1 MQKAFRNVLVI
12 AFIGIIIFGLFSW
25 LNGNGNMPKQLT
37 YNQFVKQL
45 DKGELKSLEIQPEQN
60 VYLVSGKN
68 KDDKE
73 YSSTILFNN
82 SKELENITDK
92 AKSQDDLKFTV
103 KEEEKQSVFV
113 SILTTLIPVLIIAL
127 LFIFFLSQAQGG
139 GGGGR
144 MMNFGK
150 SKAKMYDNQKKR
162 VRFSDVAGA
171 DEEKQELIEIVDF
184 LKDNKSFKKMGSRIP
199 KGVLLVGPP
208 GTGKTLL
215 ARAVAGEAGAPFFS
229 ISGSDFVEM
238 FVGVGASRVRDL
250 FENAKKNAPCIIFI
264 DEIDAVGRQRG
275 AGVGGGHDERE
286 QTLNQLLVEMD
297 GFGENEGII
306 MIAATN
312 RPDILD
318 PALLRPGRFDRQIQV
333 GRPDVKGR
341 EAILHVHAKDKPL
354 DETVDLKAIS
364 QRTPGFSGADL
375 ENLLNESS
383 LIAVREGKSKID
395 MRDIEEAT
403 DRVIAGPAKKSRT
416 ISEKE
421 RNIVAHHE
429 AGHTIIGMVLDEAE
443 VVHKVTIVPRGQ
455 AGGYAMMLPKQDR
468 FLMTEK
474 ELLDKICGLL
484 GGRVSE
490 DINFNEVSTGASNDF
505 ERSTEI
511 ARSMVTEYG
520 MSKKLG
526 PLQFSNNN
534 SNQVFLGKNM
544 QGEPEYSG
552 QIAYEIDKEV
562 QRIVKEQYERCKQIL
577 LQYKDQLELI
587 AQALLKE
594 ETLVAEQIHSLFY
607 EGKLPE
613 VDYDS
618 AKVVED
624 EDSEFED
631 GKYGKSYE
639 DIRKEQLSIGKK
651 QEQEDRKAE
660 QDIEDEKS
668 RQDSD
673 DASEDHS
680 QDKDSDDSDQDTT
693 AHEQSPNIDQPGD
706 SSNSYGP
713 NDKN

>member
-12 AFIGIIIFGLFSW
+12 AIIGVIIFGLFSF

-37 YNQFVKQL
+37 YTQFVNKL
-45 DKGELKSLEIQPEQN
+45 DKGDLKSLEIQPEQN
-60 VYLVSGKN
+60 VYMVSGKTKN
-68 KDDKE
+68 GED

-82 SKELENITDK
+82 EKDLQKITDT
-92 AKSQDDLKFTV
+92 AKKQDGLKFTV
-103 KEEEKQSVFV
+103 KEEEEQSVFV

-150 SKAKMYDNQKKR
+150 SKAKMYDSSKRR

-171 DEEKQELIEIVDF
+171 DEEKQELVEIVDF
-184 LKDNKSFKKMGSRIP
+184 LKDNKKFKQMGSRIP

-341 EAILHVHAKDKPL
+341 EAILHVHAKNKPL

-375 ENLLNESS
+375 ENLLNEAS
-383 LIAVREGKSKID
+383 LIAAREGKNKID

-403 DRVIAGPAKKSRT
+403 DRVIAGPAKKSRV
-416 ISEKE
+416 ISDKE

-468 FLMTEK
+468 FLMTEP

-490 DINFNEVSTGASNDF
+490 DINFGEVSTGASNDF
-505 ERSTEI
+505 ERATQI

-526 PLQFSNNN
+526 PLQFS
-534 SNQVFLGKNM
+534 SSGGGQVFLGKDM
-544 QGEPEYSG
+544 QGEPNYSG

-562 QRIVKEQYERCKQIL
+562 QRIVKEQYERCKDIL
-577 LQYKDQLELI
+577 LEHQEQLKLI
-587 AQALLKE
+587 AKTLLTE
-594 ETLVAEQIHSLFY
+594 ETLVAEQIQSLFH

-618 AKVVED
+618 AEVVKETN
-624 EDSEFED
+624 SEFDE

-639 DIRKEQLSIGKK
+639 DVRKEQSLDHKG
-651 QEQEDRKAE
+651 EDKHN
-660 QDIEDEKS
+660 EDE
-668 RQDSD
+668 
-673 DASEDHS
+673 SEDEP
-680 QDKDSDDSDQDTT
+680 TG
-693 AHEQSPNIDQPGD
+693 HEQSPNIDKPY
-706 SSNSYGP
+706 NP
-713 NDKN
+713 NDPNHRE

>member
-12 AFIGIIIFGLFSW
+12 AIIGVIIFGLFSF

-37 YNQFVKQL
+37 YTQFVNKL
-45 DKGELKSLEIQPEQN
+45 DKGDLKSLEIQPEQN
-60 VYLVSGKN
+60 VYMVSGKTKN
-68 KDDKE
+68 GED

-82 SKELENITDK
+82 EKDLQKITDT
-92 AKSQDDLKFTV
+92 AKKQDGLKFTV
-103 KEEEKQSVFV
+103 KEEEEQSVFV

-150 SKAKMYDNQKKR
+150 SKAKMYDSSKRR

-171 DEEKQELIEIVDF
+171 DEEKQELVEIVDF
-184 LKDNKSFKKMGSRIP
+184 LKDNKKFKQMGSRIP

-341 EAILHVHAKDKPL
+341 EAILHVHAKNKPL

-375 ENLLNESS
+375 ENLLNEAS
-383 LIAVREGKSKID
+383 LIAAREGKNKID

-403 DRVIAGPAKKSRT
+403 DRVIAGPAKKSRV
-416 ISEKE
+416 ISDKE

-468 FLMTEK
+468 FLMTEP

-490 DINFNEVSTGASNDF
+490 DINFGEVSTGASNDF
-505 ERSTEI
+505 ERATQI

-526 PLQFSNNN
+526 PLQFS
-534 SNQVFLGKNM
+534 SSGGGQVFLGKDM
-544 QGEPEYSG
+544 QGEPNYSG

-562 QRIVKEQYERCKQIL
+562 QRIVKEQYERCKEIL
-577 LQYKDQLELI
+577 LEHQEQLKLI
-587 AQALLKE
+587 AKTLLTE
-594 ETLVAEQIHSLFY
+594 ETLVAEQIQSLFH

-618 AKVVED
+618 AEVVKETN
-624 EDSEFED
+624 SEFDE

-639 DIRKEQLSIGKK
+639 DVRKEQSLDHKG
-651 QEQEDRKAE
+651 EDNHN
-660 QDIEDEKS
+660 EDE
-668 RQDSD
+668 
-673 DASEDHS
+673 SEDEP
-680 QDKDSDDSDQDTT
+680 TG
-693 AHEQSPNIDQPGD
+693 HEQSPNIDKPY
-706 SSNSYGP
+706 NP
-713 NDKN
+713 NDPNHRQ

>member
-12 AFIGIIIFGLFSW
+12 AIIGVIIFGLFSF

-37 YNQFVKQL
+37 YTQFVNKL
-45 DKGELKSLEIQPEQN
+45 NKGDLKTLEIQPEQN
-60 VYLVSGKN
+60 VYMVSGKTK
-68 KDDKE
+68 KDED
-73 YSSTILFNN
+73 YSSTILYNN
-82 SKELENITDK
+82 EKDLQKITDT
-92 AKSQDDLKFTV
+92 AKKQDNLKFTV

-150 SKAKMYDNQKKR
+150 SKAKMYDSNKRR

-184 LKDNKSFKKMGSRIP
+184 LKDNKKFKQMGSRIP

-341 EAILHVHAKDKPL
+341 EAILHVHAKNKPL

-375 ENLLNESS
+375 ENLLNEAS
-383 LIAVREGKSKID
+383 LIAAREGKNKID

-403 DRVIAGPAKKSRT
+403 DRVIAGPAKKSRV

-443 VVHKVTIVPRGQ
+443 IVHKVTIVPRGQ

-468 FLMTEK
+468 FLMTEP

-490 DINFNEVSTGASNDF
+490 DINFGEVSTGASNDF
-505 ERSTEI
+505 ERATQI

-526 PLQFSNNN
+526 PLQFSSN
-534 SNQVFLGKNM
+534 SGGQVFLGKDM
-544 QGEPEYSG
+544 QGEPNYSG

-577 LQYKDQLELI
+577 LEHEEQLKLI
-587 AQALLKE
+587 AKTLLSE
-594 ETLVAEQIHSLFY
+594 ETLVAEQIQSLFY
-607 EGKLPE
+607 DGVLPE

-618 AKVVED
+618 AKVVKNENSD
-624 EDSEFED
+624 YSDGKY
-631 GKYGKSYE
+631 GKYGKSYN
-639 DIRKEQLSIGKK
+639 DIRKEQL
-651 QEQEDRKAE
+651 EDDDKE
-660 QDIEDEKS
+660 DDDNHEKDEVNQDNTDREADNTSHTNEPGH
-668 RQDSD
+668 Q
-673 DASEDHS
+673 
-680 QDKDSDDSDQDTT
+680 
-693 AHEQSPNIDQPGD
+693 QSPNIDKPY
-706 SSNSYGP
+706 NP
-713 NDKN
+713 NDPNHRQ

>member
-1 MQKAFRNVLVI
+1 MQKAFRNVLFI
-12 AFIGIIIFGLFSW
+12 AIVGVVIFGLFSW
-25 LNGNGNMPKQLT
+25 INGNGNVPKELT
-37 YNQFVKQL
+37 YTQFIQKL
-45 DKGELKSLEIQPEQN
+45 DNGELKSLEIQPENN
-60 VYLVSGKN
+60 VYKVSGKLKN
-68 KDDKE
+68 NDD
-73 YSSTILFNN
+73 YASTILFNN
-82 SKELENITDK
+82 DQELNKVTET
-92 AKSQDDLKFTV
+92 AKDQKGLDFTV
-103 KEEEKQSVFV
+103 KEEEGQSVFV
-113 SILTTLIPVLIIAL
+113 SIISTLIPVLVIAL

-150 SKAKMYDNQKKR
+150 SKAKMYDSQKGR
-162 VRFSDVAGA
+162 VRFTDVAGA

-184 LKDNKSFKKMGSRIP
+184 LKDNKKFKQMGSRIP

-215 ARAVAGEAGAPFFS
+215 ARAVAGEAGVPFFS

-333 GRPDVKGR
+333 GRPDVTGR
-341 EAILHVHAKDKPL
+341 EAILHVHAKNKPL
-354 DETVDLKAIS
+354 DETVDLKAIA

-375 ENLLNESS
+375 ENLLNEAS
-383 LIAVREGKSKID
+383 LIAARSGKKKID

-403 DRVIAGPAKKSRT
+403 DRVIAGPAKKSRV

-468 FLMTEK
+468 FLMTEP

-484 GGRVSE
+484 GGRVAE
-490 DINFNEVSTGASNDF
+490 DIIFNEVSTGASNDF
-505 ERSTEI
+505 ERATQI
-511 ARSMVTEYG
+511 AREMVTKYG

-526 PLQFSNNN
+526 TVQFSHGGG
-534 SNQVFLGKNM
+534 QVFLGKDM
-544 QGEPEYSG
+544 SGEPEYSG
-552 QIAYEIDKEV
+552 QIAFEIDKEV
-562 QRIVKEQYERCKQIL
+562 QRIIKEQYERCKQIL
-577 LQYKDQLELI
+577 LDHESQLKLI
-587 AQALLKE
+587 AKTLLTE
-594 ETLVAEQIHSLFY
+594 ETLVAEQIQSLFH
-607 EGKLPE
+607 EGHLPE
-613 VDYDS
+613 VNYDD
-618 AKVVED
+618 AKVVNHSENKAFD
-624 EDSEFED
+624 E
-631 GKYGKSYE
+631 GKYGKSYD
-639 DIRKEQLSIGKK
+639 DIRREQQELTGRANRDQSERRNEDEITNETEPKDSEDRQQNDNGDTTGY
-651 QEQEDRKAE
+651 EQE
-660 QDIEDEKS
+660 
-668 RQDSD
+668 
-673 DASEDHS
+673 
-680 QDKDSDDSDQDTT
+680 
-693 AHEQSPNIDQPGD
+693 PNIDSPGNDQP
-706 SSNSYGP
+706 P
-713 NDKN
+713 RQ

>member
-12 AFIGIIIFGLFSW
+12 AIIGVIIFGLFSF

-37 YNQFVKQL
+37 YTQFVSKL
-45 DKGELKSLEIQPEQN
+45 DKGDLKSLEIQPEQN
-60 VYLVSGKN
+60 VYMVSGKT
-68 KDDKE
+68 KKGED

-82 SKELENITDK
+82 EKDLQKITDT
-92 AKSQDDLKFTV
+92 AKKQDGLKFTV
-103 KEEEKQSVFV
+103 KEEEEQSVFV

-150 SKAKMYDNQKKR
+150 SKAKMYDSSKRR

-171 DEEKQELIEIVDF
+171 DEEKQELVEIVDF
-184 LKDNKSFKKMGSRIP
+184 LKDNKKFKQMGSRIP

-341 EAILHVHAKDKPL
+341 EAILHVHAKNKPL

-375 ENLLNESS
+375 ENLLNEAS
-383 LIAVREGKSKID
+383 LIAAREGKNKID
-395 MRDIEEAT
+395 VRDIEEAT
-403 DRVIAGPAKKSRT
+403 DRVIAGPAKKSRV
-416 ISEKE
+416 ISDKE

-468 FLMTEK
+468 FLMTEP

-490 DINFNEVSTGASNDF
+490 DINFGEVSTGASNDF
-505 ERSTEI
+505 ERATQI

-526 PLQFSNNN
+526 PLQFSSSGNG
-534 SNQVFLGKNM
+534 QVFLGKDM
-544 QGEPEYSG
+544 QGEPNYSG

-562 QRIVKEQYERCKQIL
+562 QRIVKEQYERCKEIL
-577 LQYKDQLELI
+577 LEHQEQLKLI
-587 AQALLKE
+587 AKTLLTE
-594 ETLVAEQIHSLFY
+594 ETLVAEQIQSLFH

-618 AKVVED
+618 AEVVTET
-624 EDSEFED
+624 DSEFKD

-639 DIRKEQLSIGKK
+639 DVRKEQSLDNNDGES
-651 QEQEDRKAE
+651 DH
-660 QDIEDEKS
+660 DNDE
-668 RQDSD
+668 SD
-673 DASEDHS
+673 TES
-680 QDKDSDDSDQDTT
+680 TG
-693 AHEQSPNIDQPGD
+693 HEQSPNIDKPY
-706 SSNSYGP
+706 NP
-713 NDKN
+713 NDPNHRE

>member
-12 AFIGIIIFGLFSW
+12 AIIGVIIFGLFSF

-37 YNQFVKQL
+37 YTQFVNKL
-45 DKGELKSLEIQPEQN
+45 NKGDLKTLEIQPEQN
-60 VYLVSGKN
+60 VYMVSGKTK
-68 KDDKE
+68 KDED
-73 YSSTILFNN
+73 YSSTILYNN
-82 SKELENITDK
+82 EKDLQKITDT
-92 AKSQDDLKFTV
+92 AKKQDNLKFTV

-150 SKAKMYDNQKKR
+150 SKAKMYDSNKRR

-184 LKDNKSFKKMGSRIP
+184 LKDNKKFKQMGSRIP

-341 EAILHVHAKDKPL
+341 EAILHVHAKNKPL

-375 ENLLNESS
+375 ENLLNEAS
-383 LIAVREGKSKID
+383 LIAAREGKNKID

-403 DRVIAGPAKKSRT
+403 DRVIAGPAKKSRV

-443 VVHKVTIVPRGQ
+443 IVHKVTIVPRGQ
-455 AGGYAMMLPKQDR
+455 AGGHAMMLPKQDR
-468 FLMTEK
+468 FLMTEP

-490 DINFNEVSTGASNDF
+490 DINFGEVSTGASNDF
-505 ERSTEI
+505 ERATQI

-526 PLQFSNNN
+526 PLQFSSN
-534 SNQVFLGKNM
+534 SGGQVFLGKDM
-544 QGEPEYSG
+544 QGEPNYSG

-577 LQYKDQLELI
+577 LEHEEQLKLI
-587 AQALLKE
+587 AKTLLSE
-594 ETLVAEQIHSLFY
+594 ETLVAEQIQSLFY
-607 EGKLPE
+607 DGVLPE

-618 AKVVED
+618 AKVVKNENSD
-624 EDSEFED
+624 YSD
-631 GKYGKSYE
+631 GKYGKSYN
-639 DIRKEQLSIGKK
+639 DIRKEQL
-651 QEQEDRKAE
+651 EDDDKE
-660 QDIEDEKS
+660 DDDNHEKDEVNQDNTDREADNTSHTNEPGH
-668 RQDSD
+668 Q
-673 DASEDHS
+673 
-680 QDKDSDDSDQDTT
+680 
-693 AHEQSPNIDQPGD
+693 QSPNIDKPY
-706 SSNSYGP
+706 NP
-713 NDKN
+713 NDPNHRQ

>member
-1 MQKAFRNVLVI
+1 MQKAFRNVLFV
-12 AFIGIIIFGLFSW
+12 ALIGVVIFGLFSW
-25 LNGNGNMPKQLT
+25 INGNGNVPKELT
-37 YNQFVKQL
+37 YNQFIQKL
-45 DKGELKSLEIQPEQN
+45 EKGDLKSLEIQPESN
-60 VYLVSGKN
+60 VYKVSGKLKN
-68 KDDKE
+68 NDDFA
-73 YSSTILFNN
+73 STMLFNN
-82 SKELENITDK
+82 HKELNKVTDIAQK
-92 AKSQDDLKFTV
+92 QKGLEFTV
-103 KEEEKQSVFV
+103 KEEEGQSVFV
-113 SILTTLIPVLIIAL
+113 SIISTLIPVLVIAL

-150 SKAKMYDNQKKR
+150 SKAKMYDSQKGR

-171 DEEKQELIEIVDF
+171 DEEKQELVEIVDF
-184 LKDNKSFKKMGSRIP
+184 LKDNKKFKQMGSRIP

-215 ARAVAGEAGAPFFS
+215 ARAVAGEAGVPFFS

-297 GFGENEGII
+297 GFGENENII

-341 EAILHVHAKDKPL
+341 EAVLHVHAKNKPL
-354 DETVDLKAIS
+354 DETVDLKAIA

-375 ENLLNESS
+375 ENLLNEAS
-383 LIAVREGKSKID
+383 LIAARSGKQKID

-403 DRVIAGPAKKSRT
+403 DRVIAGPAKKSRV

-429 AGHTIIGMVLDEAE
+429 AGHTVIGMVLDEAE
-443 VVHKVTIVPRGQ
+443 IVHKVTIVPRGQ

-468 FLMTEK
+468 FLMTEP

-484 GGRVSE
+484 GGRVAE
-490 DINFNEVSTGASNDF
+490 DVIFNEVSTGASNDF
-505 ERSTEI
+505 ERATQI
-511 ARSMVTEYG
+511 AREMVTQYG

-526 PLQFSNNN
+526 PMQFSHGGG
-534 SNQVFLGKNM
+534 QVFLGKDM
-544 QGEPEYSG
+544 SGEPEYSG
-552 QIAYEIDKEV
+552 QIAFEIDKEV
-562 QRIVKEQYERCKQIL
+562 QRIIKEQYERCKQIL
-577 LQYKDQLELI
+577 LEHESQLRLI
-587 AQALLKE
+587 AETLLTE
-594 ETLVAEQIHSLFY
+594 ETLVAEQIQSLFN
-607 EGKLPE
+607 EGHLPE
-613 VDYDS
+613 VNYDD
-618 AKVVED
+618 AKVVERSEDD
-624 EDSEFED
+624 EFNE

-639 DIRKEQLSIGKK
+639 EIRR
-651 QEQEDRKAE
+651 EQEEMTNRANTSSSDRGDNATEDTAE
-660 QDIEDEKS
+660 E
-668 RQDSD
+668 
-673 DASEDHS
+673 
-680 QDKDSDDSDQDTT
+680 DTT
-693 AHEQSPNIDQPGD
+693 AYDQAPEIDQPG
-706 SSNSYGP
+706 
-713 NDKN
+713 NDQTPPR

>member
-12 AFIGIIIFGLFSW
+12 AIIGVIIFGLFSF

-37 YNQFVKQL
+37 YTQFVNKL
-45 DKGELKSLEIQPEQN
+45 NKGDLKTLEIQPEQN
-60 VYLVSGKN
+60 VYMVSGKTK
-68 KDDKE
+68 KDED
-73 YSSTILFNN
+73 YSSTILYNN
-82 SKELENITDK
+82 EKDLQKITDT
-92 AKSQDDLKFTV
+92 AKKQDNLKFTV

-150 SKAKMYDNQKKR
+150 SKAKMYDSNKRR

-184 LKDNKSFKKMGSRIP
+184 LKDNKKFKQMGSRIP

-341 EAILHVHAKDKPL
+341 EAILHVHAKNKPL

-375 ENLLNESS
+375 ENLLNEAS
-383 LIAVREGKSKID
+383 LIAAREGKNKID

-403 DRVIAGPAKKSRT
+403 DRVIAGPAKKSRV

-429 AGHTIIGMVLDEAE
+429 AGHTIIGIVLDEAE
-443 VVHKVTIVPRGQ
+443 IVHKVTIVPRGQ

-468 FLMTEK
+468 FLMTEP

-490 DINFNEVSTGASNDF
+490 DINFGEVSTGASNDF
-505 ERSTEI
+505 ERATQI

-526 PLQFSNNN
+526 PLQFSSN
-534 SNQVFLGKNM
+534 SGGQVFLGKDM
-544 QGEPEYSG
+544 QGEPNYSG

-577 LQYKDQLELI
+577 LEHEEQLKLI
-587 AQALLKE
+587 AKTLLSE
-594 ETLVAEQIHSLFY
+594 ETLVAEQIQSLFY
-607 EGKLPE
+607 DGVLPE

-618 AKVVED
+618 AKVVKNENSD
-624 EDSEFED
+624 YSD
-631 GKYGKSYE
+631 GKYGKSYN
-639 DIRKEQLSIGKK
+639 DIRKEQL
-651 QEQEDRKAE
+651 EDDDKE
-660 QDIEDEKS
+660 DDDNHEKDEVNQDNTDREADNTSHTNEPGH
-668 RQDSD
+668 Q
-673 DASEDHS
+673 
-680 QDKDSDDSDQDTT
+680 
-693 AHEQSPNIDQPGD
+693 QSPNIDKPY
-706 SSNSYGP
+706 NP
-713 NDKN
+713 NDPNHRQ

>member
-1 MQKAFRNVLVI
+1 M
-12 AFIGIIIFGLFSW
+12 
-25 LNGNGNMPKQLT
+25 
-37 YNQFVKQL
+37 
-45 DKGELKSLEIQPEQN
+45 
-60 VYLVSGKN
+60 
-68 KDDKE
+68 
-73 YSSTILFNN
+73 
-82 SKELENITDK
+82 
-92 AKSQDDLKFTV
+92 
-103 KEEEKQSVFV
+103 
-113 SILTTLIPVLIIAL
+113 
-127 LFIFFLSQAQGG
+127 
-139 GGGGR
+139 
-144 MMNFGK
+144 
-150 SKAKMYDNQKKR
+150 
-162 VRFSDVAGA
+162 
-171 DEEKQELIEIVDF
+171 
-184 LKDNKSFKKMGSRIP
+184 
-199 KGVLLVGPP
+199 
-208 GTGKTLL
+208 
-215 ARAVAGEAGAPFFS
+215 
-229 ISGSDFVEM
+229 
-238 FVGVGASRVRDL
+238 
-250 FENAKKNAPCIIFI
+250 
-264 DEIDAVGRQRG
+264 
-275 AGVGGGHDERE
+275 
-286 QTLNQLLVEMD
+286 
-297 GFGENEGII
+297 
-306 MIAATN
+306 
-312 RPDILD
+312 
-318 PALLRPGRFDRQIQV
+318 
-333 GRPDVKGR
+333 
-341 EAILHVHAKDKPL
+341 
-354 DETVDLKAIS
+354 
-364 QRTPGFSGADL
+364 
-375 ENLLNESS
+375 
-383 LIAVREGKSKID
+383 
-395 MRDIEEAT
+395 
-403 DRVIAGPAKKSRT
+403 
-416 ISEKE
+416 
-421 RNIVAHHE
+421 AHHE

>member
-12 AFIGIIIFGLFSW
+12 AIIGVIIFGLFSF

-37 YNQFVKQL
+37 YTQFVNKL
-45 DKGELKSLEIQPEQN
+45 DKGDLKSLEIQPEQN
-60 VYLVSGKN
+60 VYMVSGKTKN
-68 KDDKE
+68 GED

-82 SKELENITDK
+82 EKDLQKITDT
-92 AKSQDDLKFTV
+92 AKKQDGLKFTV
-103 KEEEKQSVFV
+103 KEEEEQSVFV

-150 SKAKMYDNQKKR
+150 SKAKMYDSSKRR

-171 DEEKQELIEIVDF
+171 DEEKQELVEIVDF
-184 LKDNKSFKKMGSRIP
+184 LKDNKKFKQMGSRIP

-341 EAILHVHAKDKPL
+341 EAILHVHAKNKPL

-375 ENLLNESS
+375 ENLLNEAS
-383 LIAVREGKSKID
+383 LIAAREGKNKID

-403 DRVIAGPAKKSRT
+403 DRVIAGPAKKSRV

-443 VVHKVTIVPRGQ
+443 IVHKVTIVPRGQ

-468 FLMTEK
+468 FLMTEP

-490 DINFNEVSTGASNDF
+490 DINFGEVSTGASNDF
-505 ERSTEI
+505 ERATQI

-526 PLQFSNNN
+526 PLQFSSN
-534 SNQVFLGKNM
+534 SGGQVFLGKDM
-544 QGEPEYSG
+544 QGEPNYSG

-577 LQYKDQLELI
+577 LEHEEQLKLI
-587 AQALLKE
+587 AKTLLTE
-594 ETLVAEQIHSLFY
+594 ETLVAEQIQSLFY
-607 EGKLPE
+607 DGVLPE

-618 AKVVED
+618 AKVVKNENSD
-624 EDSEFED
+624 YSD
-631 GKYGKSYE
+631 GKYGKSYN
-639 DIRKEQLSIGKK
+639 DIRKEQL
-651 QEQEDRKAE
+651 EDDDKE
-660 QDIEDEKS
+660 DDDNHEKDEVNQDNT
-668 RQDSD
+668 DSEAD
-673 DASEDHS
+673 NTSHTNEPGH
-680 QDKDSDDSDQDTT
+680 Q
-693 AHEQSPNIDQPGD
+693 QSPNIDKPY
-706 SSNSYGP
+706 NP
-713 NDKN
+713 NDPNHRQ